1 MIAHASGIRQEDGS
15 LPGEPLPLVEGLL
28 WFLIAPAVISGLVW
42 LLVSASHRRYA
53 SPQAKA
59 RKASKTIE
67 KRDLLTS
74 IE

>member
-15 LPGEPLPLVEGLL
+15 LPGEPLALVEGLI
-28 WFLIAPAVISGLVW
+28 WFLIAPVLISGLVW
-42 LLVSASHRRYA
+42 VLVSGSHRRYA

-59 RKASKTIE
+59 RKDSTTSE

-74 IE
+74 ID